1 MPRCHVC
8 RQDNPAGARFCNAC
22 GSPLDG
28 EARPLRE
35 ERKVVTVLFADLVGF
50 TARSERMDP
59 EDVQRLLQPYHA
71 QLRAVLERH
80 GGTVA
85 KFVGDAVMAI
95 FGAPVAHEDD
105 PERAVRAALAIREEL
120 AAGGD
125 LEVHIGITTGEALIT
140 LDARIDKG
148 EHTASGDSVNTAARL
163 ESAAPAGSI
172 FVDEATRRATER
184 SIEFGDAP
192 PVVAKGKSDPIR
204 VWDAVR
210 PRTPVAGRRASDTP
224 LVGRERELTLLR
236 GTVDRVQR
244 EREPQLLTLVGVPG
258 IGKTRLVSELAR
270 ELDRGGD
277 WRWLEGRSL
286 PYGEGATFWAFCE
299 IVRGFTGVLDS
310 DDDQEATR
318 KVHGAVAAVVPEPSE
333 VAWLERHLRPLV
345 GIDIDDLGSG
355 DRRGEAFTAWRRL
368 MEALAEE
375 QPLVLVFDDLH
386 WADDALLD
394 FVDHVVDWASGVP
407 ILVLATARPDLLDRR
422 PDWGGGR
429 ANATAIRLSPLSL
442 EETAT
447 LFGAL
452 FAESTAPRRPNA
464 DLLERAGGN
473 PFYAEEFART
483 VLDGHS
489 DRGLPG
495 SVQGL
500 IAARLD
506 GLTLAEKELL
516 QNAAVVG
523 RVFWIGPLGDDR
535 PRLEAAL
542 HALARREFVRRE
554 RRSSIAGETE
564 YSFRHTLIRD
574 VAYEQIPKAR
584 RAEKHLVAAG
594 WIESRPRHEDYAEM
608 LSSHYLRAVEYA
620 DAGGVVSEELVERT
634 VRALRDAGDRALS
647 LHAYAQAAGFY
658 ERAIALQPGGAPGPH
673 RELLLSLGDALA
685 RAGEQERARETFL
698 TAAEL
703 ARRSGSAEHLARAA
717 LGYGGRFVWSRAW
730 GDPHLVPLLEEALAL
745 LGDTDD
751 DLRIRLLTRLAAG
764 PLRDTLP
771 PAPREAMSDEALQM
785 ARQLGDRAALAYALE
800 GRHCANMGPQ
810 TVDRRRAIAD
820 ELIAVAE
827 QIEDTERA
835 YAGHEYRF
843 HALLEAGDA
852 ATARQAFEAM
862 TRIAEELRQPAQLWF
877 AGVNRA
883 KLALFEGR
891 FDDADVLIREA
902 FELGQHDGT
911 ANPQMAFDL
920 QTYQL
925 KRERGLLGEM
935 VDVVERAVEEHPT
948 YPVWSYVL
956 LDVDTEL
963 GREDRA
969 RATFERLAAEGFPLY
984 LEMQWLFGMS
994 LLPEVCRNLDDPE
1007 GANAVYARLQP
1018 FGRLNATL
1026 PPELCRGSVSRG
1038 LGILAATMARWS
1050 EAVEH
1055 FEVALRMNA
1064 EMAAR
1069 PWFAHAQYDYAR
1081 ALLRRGEPGD
1091 HEQAAELLTAAA
1103 ASARKLGMHSL
1114 ADKISSLG

>member
-1 MPRCHVC
+1 MPTCHVC
-8 RQDNPAGARFCNAC
+8 RLDNPAGARFCNAC

-28 EARPLRE
+28 EARPLRQ

-50 TARSERMDP
+50 TARSDRMDP

-71 QLRAVLERH
+71 HLRSVLERH

-105 PERAVRAALAIREEL
+105 PERAVRAALAIREDL
-120 AAGGD
+120 AADGD

-140 LDARIDKG
+140 LDAKIERG

-184 SIEFGDAP
+184 SIEFDDAP

-210 PRTPVAGRRASDTP
+210 PRTPVAGRQASDTP
-224 LVGRERELTLLR
+224 LVGREQELTLLR
-236 GTVDRVQR
+236 GTFDRVQR
-244 EREPQLLTLVGVPG
+244 EREPQLLTLLGVPG

-270 ELDRGGD
+270 ELDRHGD

-299 IVRGFTGVLDS
+299 IVRAFTGVLDS
-310 DDDQEATR
+310 DGDEGATR
-318 KVHGAVAAVVPEPSE
+318 KVHGAVASVVPEPSE
-333 VAWLERHLRPLV
+333 AAWLERHLRPLV
-345 GIDIDDLGSG
+345 GIDTDDLGSG
-355 DRRGEAFTAWRRL
+355 DRRGEAFAAWRRL
-368 MEALAEE
+368 LEALAEE
-375 QPLVLVFDDLH
+375 RPLVLVFDDLH

-422 PDWGGGR
+422 PGWGGGR
-429 ANATAIRLSPLSL
+429 ANATAIRLSPLSP
-442 EETAT
+442 EETAR
-447 LFGAL
+447 LFNAL
-452 FAESTAPRRPNA
+452 FAGSGAPREMRA

-473 PFYAEEFART
+473 PFYAEEFARM
-483 VLDGHS
+483 VVDGRG
-489 DRGLPG
+489 DRALPE

-506 GLTLAEKELL
+506 GLAPDEKELL

-523 RVFWIGPLGDDR
+523 RVFWAGPLGEDR
-535 PRLEAAL
+535 PRLEEAL

-564 YSFRHTLIRD
+564 YSFRHALIRD

-584 RAEKHLVAAG
+584 RAEKHLAAAG
-594 WIESRPRHEDYAEM
+594 WIEALSRREDYAEM

-620 DAGGVVSEELVERT
+620 GAGGVVSEELVERA

-647 LHAYAQAAGFY
+647 LHAYPLAAGFY
-658 ERAIALQPGGAPGPH
+658 ERAIVLQPDGAPGAR
-673 RELLLSLGDALA
+673 RELLLALGDALA
-685 RAGEQERARETFL
+685 RAGDQARARETFL

-745 LGDTDD
+745 LDDTDG
-751 DLRIRLLTRLAAG
+751 DLRVRLLARLAAG
-764 PLRDTLP
+764 PLRDTTPLE
-771 PAPREAMSDEALQM
+771 PREAMSDEALRM
-785 ARQLGDRAALAYALE
+785 ARRLGDRAALAYALE
-800 GRHCANMGPQ
+800 GRHGANMYPG
-810 TVDRRRAIAD
+810 TVDRRRAIAE

-843 HALLEAGDA
+843 HALLETGDVV
-852 ATARQAFEAM
+852 TARQAFDAM

-891 FDDADVLIREA
+891 FDDAEDLIRAA
-902 FELGQHDGT
+902 FELGQRDWT

-920 QTYQL
+920 QMYQL

-935 VDVVERAVEEHPT
+935 VDVVERAVEAHPA
-948 YPVWSYVL
+948 YPVWRYVL

-994 LLPEVCRNLDDPE
+994 LLPEVCRYLDDPD
-1007 GANAVYARLQP
+1007 GASAVYAQLQP

-1055 FEVALRMNA
+1055 FEVAVRMNA

-1069 PWFAHAQYDYAR
+1069 PWLAHTQYDYAR

-1091 HEQAAELLTAAA
+1091 RGQVAELLRAAA
-1103 ASARKLGMHSL
+1103 ASAQELGMRSL
-1114 ADKISSLG
+1114 ADKVSSLG

>member
-1 MPRCHVC
+1 MPTCQVC

-50 TARSERMDP
+50 TARAERMDP

-71 QLRAVLERH
+71 HLRSVLERH

-120 AAGGD
+120 AAAGD
-125 LEVHIGITTGEALIT
+125 LEIHIGITTGEALIT
-140 LDARIDKG
+140 LDATVQKG
-148 EHTASGDSVNTAARL
+148 EHTASGDSVNAAARL

-184 SIEFGDAP
+184 SIEFDDVP
-192 PVVAKGKSDPIR
+192 PVVAKGKRDPIR
-204 VWDAVR
+204 VWNAVR

-224 LVGRERELTLLR
+224 LVGRERELTLLW
-236 GTVDRVQR
+236 GTFDRVQR
-244 EREPQLLTLVGVPG
+244 EREPQLLTLLGVPG

-270 ELDRGGD
+270 ELDRRGD

-299 IVRGFTGVLDS
+299 IVRAFTGVLDS
-310 DDDQEATR
+310 DGDEGATG

-333 VAWLERHLRPLV
+333 AAWLERHLRPLV
-345 GIDIDDLGSG
+345 GIDTDDLGSG
-355 DRRGEAFTAWRRL
+355 DRRGEAFAAWRRL
-368 MEALAEE
+368 LEALAEE
-375 QPLVLVFDDLH
+375 RPLVLVFDDLH

-422 PDWGGGR
+422 PGWGGGR
-429 ANATAIRLSPLSL
+429 ANVTAIRLSPLSP
-442 EETAT
+442 EETAR

-452 FAESTAPRRPNA
+452 LAGSGAPRGVHA

-473 PFYAEEFART
+473 PFYAEEFARM
-483 VLDGHS
+483 VLDGRS
-489 DRGLPG
+489 DRGLPE

-506 GLTLAEKELL
+506 GLALDEKELL

-523 RVFWIGPLGDDR
+523 RVFWIGSLGDDR
-535 PRLEAAL
+535 PRLEEAL

-564 YSFRHTLIRD
+564 YSFRHALIRD

-584 RAEKHLVAAG
+584 RAEKHLAAAG
-594 WIESRPRHEDYAEM
+594 WIESLSRREDHAEM

-620 DAGGVVSEELVERT
+620 GAGGVVSEELVERT

-647 LHAYAQAAGFY
+647 LHAYPLAAGFY
-658 ERAIALQPGGAPGPH
+658 ERAIALQPDGASGAR

-685 RAGEQERARETFL
+685 RAGDHERARETFL

-745 LGDTDD
+745 LGDADG
-751 DLRIRLLTRLAAG
+751 DLRVRLLARLAAG

-771 PAPREAMSDEALQM
+771 PEPREAMSEEALQM
-785 ARQLGDRAALAYALE
+785 ARRLGDRAALAYALE

-843 HALLEAGDA
+843 HALLEAGDIT
-852 ATARQAFEAM
+852 TARQAFEAM

-877 AGVNRA
+877 AGVNRS

-891 FDDADVLIREA
+891 FDDADGLIRAA
-902 FELGQHDGT
+902 FELGQHDWT

-920 QTYQL
+920 QMYQL

-935 VDVVERAVEEHPT
+935 VDVVERAVEEHPA

-963 GREDRA
+963 GREARA
-969 RATFERLAAEGFPLY
+969 RATFERLAAEDFPLY

-994 LLPEVCRNLDDPE
+994 LLPEVCRYLDDPE
-1007 GANAVYARLQP
+1007 GASAVYARLQP

-1038 LGILAATMARWS
+1038 LGVLAATMGRWS

-1081 ALLRRGEPGD
+1081 ALLRRGAPGD
-1091 HEQAAELLTAAA
+1091 RGQVADLLTSAA
-1103 ASARKLGMHSL
+1103 ASARELGMRSL
-1114 ADKISSLG
+1114 VDKVSSLG